1 MHKLEL
7 KEAEGQ
13 LAALIDVVAS
23 GEDVVI
29 TRDDGTAFKIV
40 PIAQVEPYPKYG
52 SAKGL
57 IAVSDNFDD
66 PLEDFQAYEP

>member
-1 MHKLEL
+1 MHKLAL

-13 LAALIDVVAS
+13 LAALIDKVAS

-40 PIAQVEPYPKYG
+40 AIAQGEPYPKYG